1 MSASGTQSE
10 YRPARPLPGKGRRA
24 LILGVIA
31 VALGIGALVGM
42 ALLTSSGSTEVR
54 LGDDEFEVGEA
65 ATLAARIESDGAPLL
80 FQDLLVGG
88 SRDIYVNHVGDDPEI
103 GWVAFDARVPGSE
116 RQCTLEWDGGRDLFV
131 DPCTDDTFP
140 ADGGD
145 LPHYPIRVTDDGLVI
160 VDLTPQGV
168 PGQGSTTTGSSSS
181 SILVTGLSTTTTTAG

>member
-1 MSASGTQSE
+1 MSTSGTQSD

-24 LILGVIA
+24 LILGAIA
-31 VALGIGALVGM
+31 VVVGIAALIGI

-65 ATLAARIESDGAPLL
+65 ATLAERIDADGAPLL

-103 GWVAFDARVPGSE
+103 GWVAFDARVPGSARE
-116 RQCTLEWDGGRDLFV
+116 CTLTWDTGREVFV
-131 DPCTDDTFP
+131 DPCTEQEFP
-140 ADGGD
+140 ADGDD
-145 LPHYPIRVTDDGLVI
+145 LPRYPVRVTDDGLLI

-168 PGQGSTTTGSSSS
+168 PGQGSTTTGAPSG
-181 SILVTGLSTTTTTAG
+181 SILVTGSSTTTAPGG

>member
-1 MSASGTQSE
+1 VILAVI
-10 YRPARPLPGKGRRA
+10 A
-24 LILGVIA
+24 IVLGV
-31 VALGIGALVGM
+31 GALVGI

-65 ATLAARIESDGAPLL
+65 ATLAALIDRDGAPLL

-88 SRDIYVNHVGDDPEI
+88 SRDIYVNHVGDDAEI
-103 GWVAFDARVPGSE
+103 GWVAFDARLPGSGRE
-116 RQCTLEWDGGRDLFV
+116 CTLVWEVGREVFL

-145 LPHYPIRVTDDGLVI
+145 LPHYPIRVTDDGALV

-181 SILVTGLSTTTTTAG
+181 SILVTGLSTTTTEG